1 MGVSCEVWMLSPRN
15 RPEGMTWAFASSFCP
30 LTPAPFVSRLWRK
43 ACCTRVCS
51 TCYAPTRRCNALL
64 PNNVLKTGLLQR
76 NTTKP
81 HTLLGGTYW
90 SVQMALEQ
98 QKPGCVYTDQW
109 YQFDYPQQRFVPC
122 HPPYLHPQ
130 NTTIVGS
137 RRIILQM
144 TQELHNLFQ
153 RTIQLETRPLLN
165 FWFH

>member
-1 MGVSCEVWMLSPRN
+1 MDALAKESARRYDMSVCIIIPPTHSCTVCI
-15 RPEGMTWAFASSFCP
+15 TP
-30 LTPAPFVSRLWRK
+30 LTESMLHEGLQLVLRANKTLQ
-43 ACCTRVCS
+43 CT
-51 TCYAPTRRCNALL
+51 L

-81 HTLLGGTYW
+81 HTLLGGTGW

-98 QKPGCVYTDQW
+98 QKPVCVYTDQW
-109 YQFDYPQQRFVPC
+109 YQFVYPQQRFVPC

-137 RRIILQM
+137 RHIILQM